1 MSEKLFEA
9 IAAGD
14 EDAVQELVDVRPE
27 LAETRNEAGLSPVL
41 HALYNGKADLAERLL
56 DANPALDVFDAAAT
70 GRTRGMEEL
79 IDAEPE
85 LARNWSSDGFTPLHY
100 AAFFGQEEAARIL
113 LERGAEVEVV
123 ARNESIRVTPL
134 HSAAAG
140 SHAGDREAAARGR
153 RRSERGPGRRLHAA
167 AFGCQNDDRESAEA
181 LLAAGADPSLASDDG
196 KTPARAGGRR
206 HARPIRLRSARSG
219 CPTDRR
225 RSSGGHRGSRRRR

>member
-1 MSEKLFEA
+1 VSEKLFEA

-14 EDAVQELVDVRPE
+14 EDAVQELVDARPE
-27 LAETRNEAGLSPVL
+27 LAEQRNEAGLSPVL

-56 DANPALDVFDAAAT
+56 DANPALDVFDAAST

-79 IDAEPE
+79 LDGEPE
-85 LARNWSSDGFTPLHY
+85 LARGWSADGFTALHY

-140 SHAGDREAAARGR
+140 SHAAIVELLVEAGADPNAAQDG
-153 RRSERGPGRRLHAA
+153 GFTPLHSAA
-167 AFGCQNDDRESAEA
+167 QNDDRESAEA

-196 KTPARAGGRR
+196 KTPAQLAGDGTRD
-206 HARPIRLRSARSG
+206 LFG
-219 CPTDRR
+219 
-225 RSSGGHRGSRRRR
+225 

>member
-1 MSEKLFEA
+1 VSEKLFEA

-14 EDAVQELVDVRPE
+14 EDVVQELVEFRPE
-27 LAETRNEAGLSPVL
+27 LAEQRNEAGLSPVL
-41 HALYNGKADLAERLL
+41 HALYNGKGDVAEVLL
-56 DANPALDVFDAAAT
+56 NANPALDVFDAAAT

-79 IDAEPE
+79 LDNEPD
-85 LARNWSSDGFTPLHY
+85 LVGSWSPDGFTALHY

-140 SHAGDREAAARGR
+140 SHAAIVKLLVEAGADPNAAQDG
-153 RRSERGPGRRLHAA
+153 GFTPLHSAA
-167 AFGCQNDDRESAEA
+167 QNDDRTSSEA

-196 KTPARAGGRR
+196 KTAAELAGDDTRDLFG
-206 HARPIRLRSARSG
+206 
-219 CPTDRR
+219 
-225 RSSGGHRGSRRRR
+225 